1 MLRTIVGAAFCATF
15 ALSAANVQQSAEIK
29 GLQAKVLLNQVIG
42 VVMRHW
48 GRVT

>member
-15 ALSAANVQQSAEIK
+15 ALSVVNAQQSVEIK

-42 VVMRHW
+42 VVMMRW
-48 GRVT
+48 GTVT